1 MLDFGAGWGHWL
13 YSGDFLK
20 FHPYALEMSNFRK
33 KYIKSLGIRTI
44 DYKNIYNYQNFFH
57 YIRLDQV
64 VEHVSDIRNLFNLL
78 KKIAMKDCIFYLS
91 VPDGTDVIED
101 KSKIKFEKG
110 AIQPLEHL
118 NCFSRYSLIKLLEL
132 KGFKKISIFGIFY
145 MHFKNFLKGKI
156 SISLFLKDLRDCF
169 YSTSIKFK
177 FR

>member
-1 MLDFGAGWGHWL
+1 MIQKLMCLILVLVGDIL

-78 KKIAMKDCIFYLS
+78 KKIAMKDLFF
-91 VPDGTDVIED
+91 VI
-101 KSKIKFEKG
+101 S
-110 AIQPLEHL
+110 
-118 NCFSRYSLIKLLEL
+118 SRWYRC
-132 KGFKKISIFGIFY
+132 Y
-145 MHFKNFLKGKI
+145 
-156 SISLFLKDLRDCF
+156 
-169 YSTSIKFK
+169 
-177 FR
+177 